1 MGQQILSDNR
11 VTILQENCDPKV
23 AEDKS
28 LPYSAYLVEYK
39 LDTKTR
45 YDLVI
50 CSKQVDMFDHY
61 YDHYRRDF
69 VGWKQ
74 TEGRINPKLW
84 RPPGSGNTN
93 TKKKKR

>member
-1 MGQQILSDNR
+1 MSDNR
-11 VTILQENCDPKV
+11 VTIIKENCDPKD
-23 AEDKS
+23 AEDRS

-45 YDLVI
+45 YDI
-50 CSKQVDMFDHY
+50 AMCAKQVDMFDHY

-74 TEGRINPKLW
+74 SEGRISPNLWKSQKEQDLKKPK
-84 RPPGSGNTN
+84 R
-93 TKKKKR
+93 KK